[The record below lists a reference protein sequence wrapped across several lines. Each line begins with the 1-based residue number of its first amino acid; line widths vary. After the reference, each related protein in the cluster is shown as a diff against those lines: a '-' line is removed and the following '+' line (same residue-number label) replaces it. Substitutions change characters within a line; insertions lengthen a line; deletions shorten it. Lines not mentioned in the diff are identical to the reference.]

1 MKALSPYFYC
11 SAFLFAAAILT
22 AAPRQF
28 SGTFTDASDPKLP
41 ADYKYQG
48 EYAAEDLGAQ
58 VIALDKGAFQAVL
71 YPGGLPGA
79 GWDGKNKILLDG
91 KLVGKSVILHTPK
104 GKKRYLGNSPA
115 EFSAT
120 RDFPP
125 QGHKE
130 YSGVISGDKLE
141 GKTEKGKGFSL
152 TKTNRVSP
160 TMGKKAPKGAIVLFD
175 GSNKDEWQGGRVDE
189 KTKLLNTDGS
199 DIRTKR
205 KFNDY
210 HMHLEFLLPYRPGA
224 RGQGRG
230 NSGFYQVDHYEM
242 QILDSFGLEG
252 LNNECGG
259 IYSKKA
265 SDVNGCFPP
274 LRWQT
279 YDVEFTNA
287 KSKDGKKTKNAVLTA
302 RLNGILIHDKYD
314 IPGKTG
320 GSRGEPEGTPGPMKL
335 QGHGNPL
342 QFRNIWILEK

>member
-1 MKALSPYFYC
+1 MTMR
-11 SAFLFAAAILT
+11 FLFSLLLATATLAT
-22 AAPRQF
+22 AAPKKF
-28 SGTFTDASDPKLP
+28 GGTFTDPNDPNLPSDF
-41 ADYKYQG
+41 KYQG
-48 EYAAEDLGAQ
+48 EYTGDKLGAQ
-58 VIALDKGAFQAVL
+58 VIALDKGSFHAVL

-91 KLVGKSVILHTPK
+91 KLENGSVILHAAK
-104 GKKRYLGNSPA
+104 GKKRYLSGSPT

-120 RDFPP
+120 RQFPP
-125 QGHKE
+125 AGHKQ
-130 YSGVISGDKLE
+130 YAGVITGDKLE
-141 GKTEKGKGFSL
+141 GKTDSGKNFSL
-152 TKTNRVSP
+152 AKANRKSP
-160 TMGKKAPKGAIVLFD
+160 TIGKKPPKGAIVLFD
-175 GSNKDEWQGGRVDE
+175 GSNKDEWHGGRLDA

-205 KFNDY
+205 KFSDY
-210 HMHLEFLLPYRPGA
+210 HMHVEFLLPYRPAA

-259 IYSKKA
+259 IYSKKP

-274 LRWQT
+274 LSWQT
-279 YDVEFTNA
+279 YDVDFTNA
-287 KSKDGKKTKNAVLTA
+287 RSKGGKKVKNAVITA
-302 RLNGILIHDKYD
+302 HLNGILIHDAYE

-320 GSRGEPEGTPGPMKL
+320 GSRGEPEGTPGPIKL

-342 QFRNIWILEK
+342 QFRNVWIVEK